1 MEVFYQ
7 WNLYQRHSLR
17 ILVASCYHCVLTYY
31 ITLSSVWD
39 SRWKTQKI
47 FLKVSFILYR
57 TVDSR
62 VWICCG
68 NVDLLNWY
76 LDSAGGGLWKEEL
89 WDEPW
94 LWKGELWDEPWLW
107 KGELWDEP
115 WSLDQNNRWVTVG
128 NIRAMLKSN

>member
-1 MEVFYQ
+1 M
-7 WNLYQRHSLR
+7 
-17 ILVASCYHCVLTYY
+17 
-31 ITLSSVWD
+31 
-39 SRWKTQKI
+39 
-47 FLKVSFILYR
+47 
-57 TVDSR
+57 
-62 VWICCG
+62 
-68 NVDLLNWY
+68 
-76 LDSAGGGLWKEEL
+76 DSAGGGLWKEEL